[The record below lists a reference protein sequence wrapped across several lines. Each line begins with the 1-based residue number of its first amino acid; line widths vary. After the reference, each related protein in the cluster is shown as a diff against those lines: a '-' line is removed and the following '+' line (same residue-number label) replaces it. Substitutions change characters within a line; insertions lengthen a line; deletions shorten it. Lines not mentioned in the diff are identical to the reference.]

1 MPLLIKSAATNRSM
15 ALAICIAVSPVA
27 ALSDQAETNLS
38 CLLEPKCISVQECTT
53 NDAADCKTVQ
63 RCPADPIDMKITL
76 AMLSQEA
83 GGGAG
88 MARFTWTQGDSE
100 EFVSL
105 APFVG
110 LASSMMLAKVPPA
123 DTSIDS
129 WMLLMTGNNVS
140 LDERSATR
148 YPSQVTYTGTCQED
162 K

>member
-1 MPLLIKSAATNRSM
+1 MPLLKKSAATNRSV

-27 ALSDQAETNLS
+27 ALSDQGETTLS
-38 CLLEPKCISVQECTT
+38 CYLEPECISVQECTT

-63 RCPADPIDMKITL
+63 RCPAEPIDMKITL

-83 GGGAG
+83 SAG

-100 EFVSL
+100 EFMSL

-110 LASSMMLAKVPPA
+110 LASSVMFAKVPPA

-129 WMLLMTGNNVS
+129 WLLLMTGNNVS
-140 LDERSATR
+140 LDERSATG
-148 YPSQVTYTGTCQED
+148 YPSQVKYTGTCQED